1 MQQDNAAKKF
11 NWREALIVFADL
23 PRVLRLVWNASP
35 PLIAG
40 MVVIMLLQG
49 ALPLA
54 TVIIARLLIDG
65 ALQGI
70 AQSSIEPVVLPVILQ
85 LGVSLIGRFC
95 AQVNSALVILLN
107 HRLANHIT
115 LLILRKTGTLDLSF
129 FENAEFY
136 DRLNQVRQDITDKPL
151 MMVIRLSSLGSSLIT
166 VLSLIGLLFQLNW
179 WLALIALIVP
189 VPLFLVDRRYGE
201 NNYWMSFW
209 QSPGKRQQW
218 YLTELLTT
226 DTYNKEI
233 KLFNLASFFTKRYRD
248 LSEKMYQEDKQLR
261 IKYTRLALLCSLLPL
276 LAEAGIYLY
285 VALQAVQRRITLGA
299 LTQYAL
305 AITQIGQSLQIAL
318 SDLSELYQYHL
329 FIKMLFDFL
338 AYEPQI
344 VAPAQPVQLKAE
356 NDAHGLSIEFRNV
369 SYTYPGKSE
378 AALKNISF
386 TLHAG
391 ESIALVGQN
400 GAGKTTLVKL
410 LTRLYDPGEGEILI
424 EGRNIKEYDPDEL
437 RERIGVIFQDYVK
450 YQMMAGEN
458 IGIGRVEEMENHVM
472 VEEAAEKSGANK
484 AIERLEKGYDAVLG
498 RWFEKGVDLSGG
510 EWQKIALARA
520 FMRNAPVLILDEPTS
535 ALDAQA
541 EYDIFQRFRSLAAE
555 RTVIFISHRFSTV
568 RLADR
573 IFVIEQGRMIE
584 SGSHHELLDL
594 DGRYAE
600 LFNLQAEAYR

>member
-1 MQQDNAAKKF
+1 MQQDDAAKKF
-11 NWREALIVFADL
+11 SWREVLTVFTDL

-85 LGVSLIGRFC
+85 LGVGLIGRFC

-209 QSPGKRQQW
+209 QSPGKRQLW

-261 IKYTRLALLCSLLPL
+261 IKYTRIALLCSLLPL

-305 AITQIGQSLQIAL
+305 AITQVGQSLQLAL

-338 AYEPQI
+338 AYKPQI

-369 SYTYPGKSE
+369 SYTYQGKSE

-386 TLHAG
+386 TLRAG

-458 IGIGRVEEMENHVM
+458 IGIGRVEEMENHVL
-472 VEEAAEKSGANK
+472 VEEAAGKSGADEV
-484 AIERLEKGYDAVLG
+484 IERLEKGYDAVLG